1 MKSVQ
6 HSDLKRVKQI
16 AMNGYY
22 SVLTTIDLFVL
33 SFMGLLTR
41 LSESLNKKQKRGF
54 FLAFALIAG
63 ISVMEIVTLAVDG
76 APAKYRWLNIAS
88 NFLGFGLSPAVAICL
103 VYVQDRK
110 SAPRQNLRFA
120 VVCEIAYL
128 LFLAFSIPFGTVFS
142 VSADNVYSR
151 GTHFHIYIAVYFAA
165 IFYLSLATILTARAF
180 QNRSRALIYP
190 LIVFLTAETIVQ
202 VALPDLHVT
211 WLCVTLL
218 AVLYYIYCTEMWNQL
233 DALTGLLNQSSYLHR
248 TAEMTRR
255 GGMLVVFDVDH
266 FKHINDRY
274 GHLQGDVCLAEIAD
288 CIKKAYASYGYCYRI
303 GGDEFCVLLK
313 DAQREAACGAWRN
326 GGRQSPSCPRSPLA
340 PLRFRE
346 RTWRRSRSRRTAECI
361 ATKKGAEPAF
371 ASAEVCHASKPCSRG
386 RFYAISHTLKES
398 LKTDV
403 FRLSWR
409 RVRDSNPRSL
419 SGSQHFE
426 CCTFDHSDN
435 SPRRD
440 SLFPDTCL
448 L

>member
-1 MKSVQ
+1 MKSAQ

-120 VVCEIAYL
+120 VGCEIAYL

-165 IFYLSLATILTARAF
+165 IFYLSLVTILTARAF

-190 LIVFLTAETIVQ
+190 LMVFLTAETIVQ

-313 DAQREAACGAWRN
+313 DAQRKQPAPGNFCGVWRN
-326 GGRQSPSCPRSPLA
+326 GGRPSPSCPRSPLA

-386 RFYAISHTLKES
+386 RFYAISHTL
-398 LKTDV
+398 
-403 FRLSWR
+403 
-409 RVRDSNPRSL
+409 
-419 SGSQHFE
+419 Q
-426 CCTFDHSDN
+426 
-435 SPRRD
+435 
-440 SLFPDTCL
+440 
-448 L
+448 